1 MAEYTNE
8 HYQMTAE
15 QALLSTSSR
24 KDGLTSQE
32 AYARLCRD
40 GPNELAQKKRKTDL
54 EMFVE
59 QFQSPM
65 ILVLIAAA
73 AISFAV
79 SLEFSLSPF
88 AVSVGSFT
96 EVLDAIA
103 ILAIVLLNAG
113 FGFSQERSAEKAIEA
128 LKKMVA
134 PTATVIRQ
142 GQKARIPSKEI
153 VNGDIIVLEEGDRVP
168 ADCRILEVH
177 SLEVDESALTGESV
191 PVLKESGQIHDAK
204 VPLAERKNIAFM
216 STVVTRGRATAVA
229 VACGMATEIGKISDL
244 VQSAEDGETPLS
256 KKLGSVATNLGYVA
270 IAASAAV
277 FVLGILSGKGLF
289 EMFLT
294 TISIAVAAIPE
305 GLPAIV
311 TLSLAL
317 GVSRMARKNAIV
329 RKLSACETL
338 GSATVICT
346 DKTGTITKNEMTAK
360 AVFAAGEYFDV
371 SGSGYAEQGKVHE
384 ATTKSAAS
392 LEGNEAYKMTIVCAA
407 ACNNAKLVPRVGGET
422 GIIGDPMEAALL
434 VLARKAGQDR
444 DTLEMEYSFE
454 DENPF
459 DSNRKLMSTLW
470 KKNGQGFVFVKGAP
484 ERVLERCSQYC
495 DSRGVSHPLSPQK
508 QEDFLAANKA
518 YASRA
523 LRVLAFAY
531 KKTDSRH
538 CDETIEKEL
547 VFCGLVGLLDP
558 AREEIPS
565 AIATCRQAGIRVVMI
580 TGDNADTAAAIA
592 KSVGLAGPDDRVV
605 TGKELD
611 SMSEYQ
617 LLEDIYKIAVYARV
631 DPAHKLRIVSA
642 FRARGEIVAMTGD
655 GVNDAPALKKADIG
669 IAMGISGTEVAKEAG
684 DMVLADDNFTS
695 IVSAVEEGRIIY
707 DNIVKAVHYLVASN
721 IGEVLIILVALL
733 LNAPF
738 LPLLPLQ
745 ILWINL
751 VSDGL
756 PALALGSDSPEPG
769 LMKRK
774 PRGKDEE
781 IFGLRTLPALL
792 FDGIMIAAGTLALF
806 AFALQNNYPEAEART
821 IAFTTLVF
829 IELVYAFNMRSIRN
843 SMFSSRI
850 LGNSKMV
857 LALVSGLLCQ
867 LAIIYLPVANSVFD
881 TTPLPVMDLAGI
893 FLCALL
899 IIPVVELR
907 KWVMRRRA
915 ARLAASRG
923 QAAA

>member
-1 MAEYTNE
+1 MPEYTSE
-8 HYQMTAE
+8 YYQMTSE

-32 AYARLCRD
+32 AYAKLARD

-54 EMFVE
+54 ERFLE

-73 AISFAV
+73 AISFLV
-79 SLEFSLSPF
+79 SLEISLSPF
-88 AVSVGSFT
+88 SVSIASFT

-103 ILAIVLLNAG
+103 IVAIVLLNAG
-113 FGFSQERSAEKAIEA
+113 FGFTQERNAENAIEA

-142 GQKARIPSKEI
+142 GQKMRIPSKEI
-153 VNGDIIVLEEGDRVP
+153 VIGDIVLLEEGDRVP
-168 ADCRILEVH
+168 ADCRLLEVR

-191 PVLKESGQIHDAK
+191 PVLKESDQIHDSN

-216 STVVTRGRATAVA
+216 STVVTRGRATAVV
-229 VACGMATEIGKISDL
+229 VASGMATEIGKISEM
-244 VQSAEDGETPLS
+244 VQSAEDEETPLS
-256 KKLGSVATNLGYVA
+256 KKLAEVAKNLGYVA
-270 IAASAAV
+270 LAASGLV
-277 FVLGILSGKGLF
+277 FVLGIIEGKGLF

-317 GVSRMARKNAIV
+317 GVSRMAKKNAIV
-329 RKLSACETL
+329 RKLAACETL

-360 AVFAAGEYFDV
+360 AVFAAGEYYDV
-371 SGSGYAEQGKVHE
+371 SGAGYTEQGKILS
-384 ATTKSAAS
+384 ATTKTPAS
-392 LEGNEAYKMTIVCAA
+392 LDSNEAYKMTIVCAA
-407 ACNNAKLVPRVGGET
+407 ACNNAKLVARVGGET

-434 VLARKAGQDR
+434 VLAKKAGQDR
-444 DTLEMEYSFE
+444 DTLEMEYAFE

-470 KKNGQGFVFVKGAP
+470 KKNGQGFLFVKGAP
-484 ERVLERCSQYC
+484 ERVLERCAQYS
-495 DSRGVSHPLSPQK
+495 DAKGGLHTLSAQK
-508 QEDFLAANKA
+508 REELLLANKA

-531 KKTDSRH
+531 KKTDERH

-558 AREEIPS
+558 AREEIPH
-565 AIATCRQAGIRVVMI
+565 AIEVCRQAGIRVVMI

-611 SMSEYQ
+611 TMSERQ
-617 LLEDIYKIAVYARV
+617 LVEDVYKIAVYARV

-642 FRARGEIVAMTGD
+642 FRARGEVVAMTGD
-655 GVNDAPALKKADIG
+655 GVNDAPALKKSDIG
-669 IAMGISGTEVAKEAG
+669 IAMGLSGTEVAKEAS
-684 DMVLADDNFTS
+684 DIVLADDNFTS
-695 IVSAVEEGRIIY
+695 IVSAVEEGRVIY
-707 DNIVKAVHYLVASN
+707 DNIVKAVHYLVGAN
-721 IGEVLIILVALL
+721 IGEVLILLIALL
-733 LNAPF
+733 ARMPF

-751 VSDGL
+751 VTDGL
-756 PALALGSDSPEPG
+756 PALALGSDAPEAG
-769 LMKRK
+769 LMRRK
-774 PRGKDEE
+774 PRPRDEE
-781 IFGLRTLPALL
+781 IFSLRTLPPLL
-792 FDGIMIAAGTLALF
+792 FDGLVIAFGTLALF
-806 AFALQNNYPEAEART
+806 VLAIDRGYPEPAART
-821 IAFTTLVF
+821 VAFTTIVF
-829 IELVYAFNMRSIRN
+829 LELVYAFTMRSVRN
-843 SMFSSRI
+843 SMFSNKV
-850 LGNSKMV
+850 LGNTKLV
-857 LALVSGLLCQ
+857 LALALGILTQ
-867 LAIIYLPVANSVFD
+867 LAIIYIPMMQEVFG
-881 TTPLPVMDLAGI
+881 TAALSATDLAAI
-893 FLCALL
+893 FCASIL
-899 IIPVVELR
+899 IVPIVELR

-915 ARLAASRG
+915 LAGRLEW
-923 QAAA
+923 

>member
-8 HYQMTAE
+8 YYQMTAE
-15 QALLSTSSR
+15 QALLSTASR

-32 AYARLCRD
+32 AYSRLCRD
-40 GPNELAQKKRKTDL
+40 GPNELAQKKRKTDF
-54 EMFVE
+54 EMFME

-65 ILVLIAAA
+65 ILVLIVAA
-73 AISFAV
+73 AISFAA

-88 AVSVGSFT
+88 SIAIGSFT

-142 GQKARIPSKEI
+142 GQKMRIPSKEI

-168 ADCRILEVH
+168 ADCRLLEVR

-191 PVLKESGQIHDAK
+191 PVQKETIQIHDAK
-204 VPLAERKNIAFM
+204 VPLAERKNMAFM
-216 STVVTRGRATAVA
+216 STVVTRGRATAV
-229 VACGMATEIGKISDL
+229 VVSCGMSTEIGKISDL
-244 VQSAEDGETPLS
+244 VQSAEDEDTPLS

-270 IAASAAV
+270 IAASAVV

-317 GVSRMARKNAIV
+317 GVSRMAKKNAIV

-360 AVFAAGEYFDV
+360 AVFASGEYFDV
-371 SGSGYAEQGKVHE
+371 TGSGYAEQGKVHE
-384 ATTKSAAS
+384 ATTKNPAT
-392 LEGNEAYKMTIVCAA
+392 LDGNESYKMTIVCAA
-407 ACNNAKLVPRVGGET
+407 ACNNAKLVLRVGGET

-444 DTLEMEYSFE
+444 DTLEMEYAFE

-470 KKNGQGFVFVKGAP
+470 KKNSQGFLFVKGAA
-484 ERVLERCSQYC
+484 EKVLERCTHYC
-495 DSRGVSHPLSPQK
+495 DSRGATHPISPQK
-508 QEDFLAANKA
+508 QEEFLAANKA

-531 KKTDSRH
+531 RKVEGKQR

-592 KSVGLAGPDDRVV
+592 KSVGLAGPDDRVI

-611 SMSEYQ
+611 AMSEQ
-617 LLEDIYKIAVYARV
+617 ELLAEIYKIAVYARV

-695 IVSAVEEGRIIY
+695 IVSAVEEGRVIY

-721 IGEVLIILVALL
+721 IGEVLIILIALL
-733 LNAPF
+733 LNMPF

-756 PALALGSDSPEPG
+756 PALALGSDTPEPG

-774 PRGKDEE
+774 PRGKEEE

-792 FDGIMIAAGTLALF
+792 FDGIIIAAGTLALF

-829 IELVYAFNMRSIRN
+829 IELVYAFNMRAIRN

-857 LALVSGLLCQ
+857 LALVSGILCQ
-867 LAIIYLPVANSVFD
+867 LAIIYLPAMNGIFD
-881 TTPLPVMDLAGI
+881 TTPIPALDLMGI

-907 KWVMRRRA
+907 KWAMRRRA
-915 ARLAASRG
+915 ARLG
-923 QAAA
+923 K

>member
-8 HYQMTAE
+8 YYQMSGE
-15 QALLSTSSR
+15 QVLRSMSSR
-24 KDGLTSQE
+24 KEGLTSQE
-32 AYARLCRD
+32 AYARLARD
-40 GPNELAQKKRKTDL
+40 GPNELAQKKRKTDF
-54 EMFVE
+54 EMFLE

-65 ILVLIAAA
+65 IIVLIAAA
-73 AISFAV
+73 AISFLV
-79 SLEFSLSPF
+79 SLEISFSPF
-88 AVSVGSFT
+88 AVSIGSFT

-103 ILAIVLLNAG
+103 IVAIVLLNAG
-113 FGFSQERSAEKAIEA
+113 FGFTQERSAEKAIEA

-142 GQKARIPSKEI
+142 GQKVRIPSKEI

-168 ADCRILEVH
+168 ADCRLIEVRN
-177 SLEVDESALTGESV
+177 LEVDESALTGESV
-191 PVLKESGQIHDAK
+191 PVQKETGQIHDAK

-216 STVVTRGRATAVA
+216 STIVTRGRATAIA
-229 VACGMATEIGKISDL
+229 IACGMATEIGKISEL
-244 VQSAEDGETPLS
+244 VQSNEDEDTPLS
-256 KKLGSVATNLGYVA
+256 RKLASVATNLGYVA
-270 IAASAAV
+270 LAASAVV
-277 FVLGILSGKGLF
+277 FALGILQGKGLF

-317 GVSRMARKNAIV
+317 GVSRMAKKNAIV

-360 AVFAAGEYFDV
+360 AVFAAGEYFDIT
-371 SGSGYAEQGKVHE
+371 GSGYTEQGKVHE
-384 ATTKSAAS
+384 ATTKNPATMD
-392 LEGNEAYKMTIVCAA
+392 GNEAYKMTIVCAT

-434 VLARKAGQDR
+434 VLAKKAGQDR
-444 DTLEMEYSFE
+444 DTLEMEYAFE

-470 KKNGQGFVFVKGAP
+470 KKNGQGILFVKGAP
-484 ERVLERCSQYC
+484 EKVLERCTHYS
-495 DSRGVSHPLSPQK
+495 DSGGVQHPLSPQK
-508 QEDFLAANKA
+508 LEEFLSANKA

-531 KKTDSRH
+531 KRTDSNH

-547 VFCGLVGLLDP
+547 MFCGLIGLLDP

-592 KSVGLAGPDDRVV
+592 RSVGLAGPDDRVV

-611 SMSEYQ
+611 AMSEQ
-617 LLEDIYKIAVYARV
+617 ELLAEIYKIAVYARV

-695 IVSAVEEGRIIY
+695 IVSAVEEGRVIY

-721 IGEVLIILVALL
+721 IGEVMIILIALL
-733 LNAPF
+733 LNMPF

-781 IFGLRTLPALL
+781 IFGLRTLPTLL
-792 FDGIMIAAGTLALF
+792 FDGIVIAAGTLALF
-806 AFALQNNYPEAEART
+806 SFALQNNYPEAEART

-829 IELVYAFNMRSIRN
+829 IELVYAFTMRSIRN

-850 LGNSKMV
+850 FGNAKLV
-857 LALVSGLLCQ
+857 LALVSGILCQ
-867 LAIIYLPVANSVFD
+867 LAIVYLPVMQDIFD
-881 TTPLPVMDLAGI
+881 TTPIPVLDLMGI
-893 FLCALL
+893 LLCALL
-899 IIPVVELR
+899 IVPVVELR

-915 ARLAASRG
+915 AAKALG
-923 QAAA
+923 

>member
-8 HYQMTAE
+8 YYRMTAE

-32 AYARLCRD
+32 AYARLERD
-40 GPNELAQKKRKTDL
+40 GPNELAQKRRKTDL
-54 EMFVE
+54 EMFAE

-73 AISFAV
+73 AISFLA
-79 SLEFSLSPF
+79 SLQFSFSPF

-103 ILAIVLLNAG
+103 IVAIVLLNAG

-134 PTATVIRQ
+134 PSATVIRQ
-142 GQKARIPSKEI
+142 GQKVRIPSKEI
-153 VNGDIIVLEEGDRVP
+153 VAGDIIVLEEGDRVP
-168 ADCRILEVH
+168 ADCRILEVR

-191 PVLKESGQIHDAK
+191 PVLKESGQIRDVK

-229 VACGMATEIGKISDL
+229 VACGMATEIGKISEM
-244 VQSAEDGETPLS
+244 VQSNEDNETPLS
-256 KKLGSVATNLGYVA
+256 RKLASVATNLGYVA
-270 IAASAAV
+270 IAASLAV
-277 FVLGILSGKGLF
+277 FALGILSGKGLF

-360 AVFAAGEYFDV
+360 AVFAAGEYYDV
-371 SGSGYAEQGKVHE
+371 TGSGYAELGKVHE
-384 ATTKSAAS
+384 ATTKNPAS
-392 LEGNEAYKMTIVCAA
+392 LDGNEAYKMTIVCAA
-407 ACNNAKLVPRVGGET
+407 ACNNAKLVLRVGGDA

-444 DTLEMEYSFE
+444 DTLEMEYAFE

-459 DSNRKLMSTLW
+459 DSQRKLMSTLW
-470 KKNGQGFVFVKGAP
+470 KKNGQGILFVKGAP
-484 ERVLERCSQYC
+484 ERVLERCTQYC
-495 DSRGVSHPLSPQK
+495 DERGAMHALSAQK
-508 QEDFLAANKA
+508 REEFLLANKA

-531 KKTDSRH
+531 KKTDSKH

-592 KSVGLAGPDDRVV
+592 RSVGLAGPDDRVV

-611 SMSEYQ
+611 AMSEQ
-617 LLEDIYKIAVYARV
+617 ELLSEIYKIAVYARV
-631 DPAHKLRIVSA
+631 DPHHKLRIVSA
-642 FRARGEIVAMTGD
+642 FRSRGEIVAMTGD

-695 IVSAVEEGRIIY
+695 IVSAVEEGRVIY
-707 DNIVKAVHYLVASN
+707 DNIVKAVHFLVASN
-721 IGEVLIILVALL
+721 IGELLIILIALL
-733 LNAPF
+733 LNMPF

-756 PALALGSDSPEPG
+756 PALALGSDSPEAG

-774 PRGKDEE
+774 PRGRDEE
-781 IFGLRTLPALL
+781 IFGLRSLPALL
-792 FDGIMIAAGTLALF
+792 FDGVAIASGTLLLF
-806 AFALQNNYPEAEART
+806 GYSMHIGYATEASRT
-821 IAFTTLVF
+821 VAFTAIISFCLIYSFT
-829 IELVYAFNMRSIRN
+829 MRSIRN

-850 LGNSKMV
+850 FGNAKLV
-857 LALVSGLLCQ
+857 LALVSGILCQ
-867 LAIIYLPVANSVFD
+867 LAIIYLPVMNEVFE
-881 TTPLPVMDLAGI
+881 TTPIPLLDLAGI
-893 FLCALL
+893 LLCALL
-899 IIPVVELR
+899 IIPVVEAR

-923 QAAA
+923 QATA

>member
-8 HYQMTAE
+8 YYQMTAE
-15 QALLSTSSR
+15 QALLSISSR

-32 AYARLCRD
+32 AYARLTRD
-40 GPNELAQKKRKTDL
+40 GPNELAQKKRKTDF
-54 EMFVE
+54 EMFLE

-65 ILVLIAAA
+65 IMVLIAAA
-73 AISFAV
+73 VISFVV
-79 SLEFSLSPF
+79 SLQISLSPF
-88 AVSVGSFT
+88 SVSISSFT

-103 ILAIVLLNAG
+103 IVAIVLLNAG
-113 FGFSQERSAEKAIEA
+113 FGFTQERSAEKAIEA

-142 GQKARIPSKEI
+142 GQKMRIPSKEI
-153 VNGDIIVLEEGDRVP
+153 VVGDIVVLEEGDRVP
-168 ADCRILEVH
+168 ADCRLLEVR
-177 SLEVDESALTGESV
+177 SLEVDESALTGESM
-191 PVLKESGQIHDAK
+191 PVLKETGQIRDAG
-204 VPLAERKNIAFM
+204 VPLAERKNMAFM

-229 VACGMATEIGKISDL
+229 VSCGMATEIGKISEL
-244 VQSAEDGETPLS
+244 VQSAEDEETPLS
-256 KKLGSVATNLGYVA
+256 KKLASVATNLGYVA
-270 IAASAAV
+270 IAASALV

-317 GVSRMARKNAIV
+317 GVSRMAKKNAIV
-329 RKLSACETL
+329 RKLAACETL

-371 SGSGYAEQGKVHE
+371 TGSGYAEQGKVHL
-384 ATTKSAAS
+384 ATTKTPAS
-392 LEGNEAYKMTIVCAA
+392 LDGNEAYKMTAVCAA
-407 ACNNAKLVPRVGGET
+407 ACNNAKLVQRVGGEI

-444 DTLEMEYSFE
+444 DTLEMEYAFE

-470 KKNGQGFVFVKGAP
+470 KKNGQGFLFVKGAP
-484 ERVLERCSQYC
+484 EKVLERCTQYC
-495 DSRGVSHPLSPQK
+495 DAKGGLHPLSAK
-508 QEDFLAANKA
+508 DREGFLSANKA

-531 KKTDSRH
+531 KKTDSKH
-538 CDETIEKEL
+538 CDETIEREL
-547 VFCGLVGLLDP
+547 VFSGLVGLLDP
-558 AREEIPS
+558 AREEIPH
-565 AIATCRQAGIRVVMI
+565 AIEVCKQAGIRVVMI

-592 KSVGLAGPDDRVV
+592 RSVGLAGPDDRVV

-611 SMSEYQ
+611 AMSEQ
-617 LLEDIYKIAVYARV
+617 ELLAEIYKIAVYARV

-695 IVSAVEEGRIIY
+695 IVAAVEEGRVIY
-707 DNIVKAVHYLVASN
+707 DNIVKAVHFLVASN
-721 IGEVLIILVALL
+721 VGEVLVLLIALL
-733 LNAPF
+733 LNMPF

-756 PALALGSDSPEPG
+756 PALALGSDSPESG

-774 PRGKDEE
+774 PRPREEE
-781 IFGLRTLPALL
+781 IFGLHILPVLL
-792 FDGIMIAAGTLALF
+792 FDGIIIAAGTLALF
-806 AFALQNNYPEAEART
+806 MFALENNYAEAEART

-829 IELVYAFNMRSIRN
+829 LELIYAFTMRSMKN
-843 SMFSSRI
+843 SMFSIRVF
-850 LGNSKMV
+850 GNTKMV
-857 LALVSGLLCQ
+857 LALVLGILSQ
-867 LAIIYLPVANSVFD
+867 LAIIYLPAMNGIFD
-881 TTPLPVMDLAGI
+881 TAPLPILDLTGI
-893 FLCALL
+893 LLCALL

-907 KWVMRRRA
+907 KWIMRKRA
-915 ARLAASRG
+915 SARMS
-923 QAAA
+923 

>member
-1 MAEYTNE
+1 MTEYQTE
-8 HYQMTAE
+8 YYQMTSE

-24 KDGLTSQE
+24 KDGLTADE
-32 AYARLCRD
+32 VTARLARD
-40 GPNELAQKKRKTDL
+40 GANELVGKKRKTDL
-54 EMFVE
+54 EMFIE

-65 ILVLIAAA
+65 IMVLIAAA
-73 AISFAV
+73 AISFIV
-79 SLEFSLSPF
+79 SLEISFSPF
-88 AVSVGSFT
+88 AVSISSFT

-103 ILAIVLLNAG
+103 IMAIVLLNAG
-113 FGFSQERSAEKAIEA
+113 FGFTQERSAEKAIEA

-142 GQKARIPSKEI
+142 GQKVRIPSKEI
-153 VNGDIIVLEEGDRVP
+153 VNGDIVLLEEGDRVP
-168 ADCRILEVH
+168 ADCRILEVR

-191 PVLKESGQIHDAK
+191 PVSKETGQIHDSK
-204 VPLAERKNIAFM
+204 VPLAERKNIVFM
-216 STVVTRGRATAVA
+216 STVVTRGRATAVV
-229 VACGMATEIGKISDL
+229 VACGMATEIGKISEL
-244 VQSAEDGETPLS
+244 VQSAENEETPLS
-256 KKLGSVATNLGYVA
+256 KKLGSVATNLGYIA

-277 FVLGILSGKGLF
+277 FVLGILEGKGLF

-311 TLSLAL
+311 TLSLAI
-317 GVSRMARKNAIV
+317 GVSRMAKKNAIV

-360 AVFAAGEYFDV
+360 AVFAAGEYYDIT
-371 SGSGYAEQGKVHE
+371 GSGYGEQGKVHA
-384 ATTKSAAS
+384 ATTKLAAT
-392 LEGNEAYKMTIVCAA
+392 LDENEAYKMTVVCAA
-407 ACNNAKLVPRVGGET
+407 ACNNAKLVLRVGGET

-434 VLARKAGQDR
+434 VLAKKAGQDR
-444 DTLEMEYSFE
+444 DTLEMEYAFE

-470 KKNGQGFVFVKGAP
+470 KKNGQGILFVKGAP
-484 ERVLERCSQYC
+484 EKVIERCTQYC
-495 DSRGVSHPLSPQK
+495 DSKGGLHALTAQTR
-508 QEDFLAANKA
+508 EEFLLANKA

-531 KKTDSRH
+531 KKTDSKH

-547 VFCGLVGLLDP
+547 AFCGLVGLLDP
-558 AREEIPS
+558 AREEIPH
-565 AIATCRQAGIRVVMI
+565 AIEVCRQAGIRVVMI

-611 SMSEYQ
+611 AMSEQ
-617 LLEDIYKIAVYARV
+617 ELLAEIYKIAVYARV

-655 GVNDAPALKKADIG
+655 GVNDAPALKNADIG

-695 IVSAVEEGRIIY
+695 IVSAVEEGRVIY

-733 LNAPF
+733 MNMPF

-756 PALALGSDSPEPG
+756 PALALGSDTPEPG

-774 PRGKDEE
+774 PRGRDEE
-781 IFGLRTLPALL
+781 IFGFRTLPALL
-792 FDGIMIAAGTLALF
+792 FDGIVIASGTLAMFLL
-806 AFALQNNYPEAEART
+806 ALSLNYDEPTART
-821 IAFTTLVF
+821 VAFTTIVF
-829 IELVYAFNMRSIRN
+829 LELIYAFNMRSIRN
-843 SMFSSRI
+843 SIFSSRI
-850 LGNSKMV
+850 FGNTKLV
-857 LALVSGLLCQ
+857 LALVLGIISQ
-867 LAIIYLPVANSVFD
+867 LAIVYLPIMQEIFNTA
-881 TTPLPVMDLAGI
+881 PLPLLDLIGI
-893 FLCALL
+893 MLCALL
-899 IIPVVELR
+899 IIPVVEAR
-907 KWVMRRRA
+907 KWAMRRHA
-915 ARLAASRG
+915 ASKLAA
-923 QAAA
+923 